1 MEEKKE
7 KYYLGLDFSTQ
18 QIKGVVID
26 DDLNVIAE
34 DNVSFDKDLKE
45 YRTHHGFHE
54 GLNGKVTSPTIMWV
68 KGLDLL
74 MERIRIQARILLAC
88 YKIQNTKICLN
99 LDLRSFFKTLLK
111 KSVTVQSDYASFINL
126 KVSMMMAPKLCN
138 QVPSLSLSRWRTLT
152 LLKIQIG
159 WVF

>member
-7 KYYLGLDFSTQ
+7 KYYLGFDFSTQ

-54 GLNGKVTSPTIMWV
+54 GPNGKVTSPTIMWV

-88 YKIQNTKICLN
+88 K
-99 LDLRSFFKTLLK
+99 
-111 KSVTVQSDYASFINL
+111 
-126 KVSMMMAPKLCN
+126 
-138 QVPSLSLSRWRTLT
+138 
-152 LLKIQIG
+152 
-159 WVF
+159 